1 MAVTKLPGQ
10 QISLIDATNLATDAV
25 ESSAIKAGA
34 VIAGKLGA
42 ASIDSSSLFAAEV
55 VDASALADNAVDSAA
70 IAAGAVI
77 AGKLGNNAVVAANIA
92 SNAVTAAK
100 LNADVAGGGLVLD
113 GSTNAINVNLA
124 VNSGLQVSSDAISLL
139 LDGGTLQKG
148 ANGVSVNQ
156 SAAYNFSSLTGTL
169 SANLSANNFKITALA
184 DNPTN
189 GTDAVN
195 KNYVDSIASGLDP
208 KQSCMVAT
216 TGPLPANN
224 YNNGTSGLGATLT
237 ATSNGAIGS
246 IDGVNIVATG
256 TRVLVKNEGTAA
268 NNGIYVVTAV
278 GNSSPGA
285 PYVLTRAN
293 DFNSSSNI
301 TPGAFTF
308 IEQGTTQADTGWVLA
323 NDGAVTVGNT
333 ALTFV
338 QFSQTA
344 AVNAGNGLTKVG
356 NTISALLNSG
366 ATGNITP
373 AIDISSNG
381 LAIKIDNSSI
391 GIDGSNQLQVKAGG
405 ITSGMISN
413 GAVGST
419 QLASNAVI
427 TAKIND
433 GNVTA
438 AKLNADVTSQLGAL
452 GTMATATITTGTETI
467 NLPNS
472 ATAADKDSALLVF
485 LNGAL
490 LTPGAGAGTD
500 YTRNVTNNR
509 TTGFT
514 LKRSG
519 VSGGCTY
526 FFGG

>member
-25 ESSAIKAGA
+25 ESAAIKAGA
-34 VIAGKLGA
+34 VVAGKLA
-42 ASIDSSSLFAAEV
+42 NASIDNASLFAASV
-55 VDASALADNAVDSAA
+55 VDANALADNAVDSAA
-70 IAAGAVI
+70 IAAGAVV
-77 AGKLGNNAVVAANIA
+77 AGKLGNNAVASANIA
-92 SNAVTAAK
+92 ANAVTAAK
-100 LNADVAGGGLVLD
+100 LNNDVAGGGLVLD
-113 GSTNAINVNLA
+113 GSTNALNVNLGQD
-124 VNSGLQVSSDAISLL
+124 SGLQISTNALSLL
-139 LDGGTLQKG
+139 FDGNTLQKG
-148 ANGVSVNQ
+148 GNGVSVNQ
-156 SAAYNFSSLTGTL
+156 SASYNFSSLTGTL
-169 SANLSANNFKITALA
+169 SAALSANSFKITSLA
-184 DNPTN
+184 NPTT
-189 GTDAVN
+189 GTDAAN
-195 KNYVDSIASGLDP
+195 KDYVDSVASGLDV
-208 KQSCMVAT
+208 KQSCFVAT
-216 TGPLPANN
+216 TGPLPANT
-224 YNNGTSGLGATLT
+224 YSNGTSGVGATLT
-237 ATSNGAIGS
+237 GNSNGAIGN
-246 IDGVNIVATG
+246 IDGQAIAGTG
-256 TRVLVKNEGTAA
+256 LRILVKNEAAQA
-268 NNGIYVVTAV
+268 NNGIYVVTTV
-278 GNSSPGA
+278 GDGSN
-285 PYVLTRAN
+285 PYVLTRAS
-293 DFNSSSNI
+293 DFNSNKNI
-301 TPGAFTF
+301 TPGSFTF
-308 IEQGTTQADTGWVLA
+308 IEQGTSQADTGWVLA
-323 NDGAVTVGNT
+323 TDGSITVGTTGLIFN
-333 ALTFV
+333 
-338 QFSQTA
+338 QFSQAA

-356 NTISALLNSG
+356 NTISALLHSL

-391 GIDGSNQLQVKAGG
+391 GIDGASQLQVKTGG

-438 AKLNADVTSQLGAL
+438 AKLNADVTSQLGTL

>member
-25 ESSAIKAGA
+25 ESAAIKAGA
-34 VIAGKLGA
+34 VVAGKLA
-42 ASIDSSSLFAAEV
+42 NASIDNASLFAASV
-55 VDASALADNAVDSAA
+55 VDANALADNAVDSAA
-70 IAAGAVI
+70 IAAGAVV
-77 AGKLGNNAVVAANIA
+77 AGKLGNNAVASANIA
-92 SNAVTAAK
+92 ANAVTAAK
-100 LNADVAGGGLVLD
+100 LNNDVAGGGLVLD
-113 GSTNAINVNLA
+113 GSTNALNVNLGQD
-124 VNSGLQVSSDAISLL
+124 SGLQISTDALSLL
-139 LDGGTLQKG
+139 FDGNTLQKG
-148 ANGVSVNQ
+148 GNGVSVNQ
-156 SAAYNFSSLTGTL
+156 SASFNFTNFTGQLSSAL
-169 SANLSANNFKITALA
+169 SANSFKITSLA
-184 DNPTN
+184 TPTT
-189 GTDAVN
+189 GTDAAN
-195 KNYVDSIASGLDP
+195 KNYVDSIASGLDV
-208 KQSCMVAT
+208 KQSCLVAT
-216 TGPLPANN
+216 TGALPAFT
-224 YNNGTSGLGATLT
+224 YNPGSSGLGATIT
-237 ATSNGAIGS
+237 GNANGAIGT
-246 IDGVNIVATG
+246 IDGVPIAATG
-256 TRVLVKNEGTAA
+256 IRILVKNETAGNA
-268 NNGIYVVTAV
+268 PYNGIYVVTAL
-278 GNSSPGA
+278 GDSSN
-285 PYVLTRAN
+285 PYVLTRAA
-293 DFNSSSNI
+293 DFNSNVNI

-308 IEQGTTQADTGWVLA
+308 IESGTVQADTGWVLA
-323 NDGAVTVGNT
+323 TDGAITVGSTGLIFN
-333 ALTFV
+333 

-356 NTISALLNSG
+356 NTISALLWAG
-366 ATGNITP
+366 ATGNFAP

-391 GIDGSNQLQVKAGG
+391 GVDGNNQLQVKANG
-405 ITSGMISN
+405 ITSGMIAN
-413 GAVGST
+413 GAVGT
-419 QLASNAVI
+419 NQLANNAVV
-427 TAKIND
+427 TSKISD

-438 AKLNADVTSQLGAL
+438 AKLNSDVTSQLGAL

>member
-10 QISLIDATNLATDAV
+10 QISLIQAVNLDTDAV
-25 ESSAIKAGA
+25 TSSAIQAGA

-42 ASIDSSSLFAAEV
+42 ASIDDAALFATGV
-55 VDASALADNAVDSAA
+55 VDANALADNAVDSAA
-70 IAAGAVI
+70 IAAGSVI
-77 AGKLGNNAVVAANIA
+77 AGKLANNAVVSANIA
-92 SNAVTAAK
+92 STAVTAAK

-169 SANLSANNFKITALA
+169 SSALSANSFKITALA
-184 DNPTN
+184 TPTT
-189 GTDAVN
+189 GTDAAN
-195 KNYVDSIASGLDP
+195 KDYVDSVASGLDV
-208 KQSCMVAT
+208 KQSCFVAT
-216 TGPLPANN
+216 TGPLPANT
-224 YNNGTSGLGATLT
+224 YSNGTSGVGATLT
-237 ATSNGAIGS
+237 ANANGAIGS
-246 IDGVNIVATG
+246 IDGQGIAATG
-256 TRVLVKNEGTAA
+256 LRILVKNEAAQA
-268 NNGIYVVTAV
+268 NNGIYVVTTV
-278 GNSSPGA
+278 GDASN
-285 PYVLTRAN
+285 PYVLTRAA
-293 DFNSSSNI
+293 DFNSNKNI
-301 TPGAFTF
+301 TPGSFTF
-308 IEQGTTQADTGWVLA
+308 IEQGTAQADTGWVLST
-323 NDGAVTVGNT
+323 DGAITVGT
-333 ALTFV
+333 TGLTFNL
-338 QFSQTA
+338 FSATA
-344 AVNAGNGLTKVG
+344 AVNAGNGLTKNG

-391 GIDGSNQLQVKAGG
+391 GIDGASQLQIKANG
-405 ITSGMISN
+405 ITSGMIST

-438 AKLNADVTSQLGAL
+438 AKLAADVTSQLGAL
-452 GTMATATITTGTETI
+452 GTMATAAITTGTETI
-467 NLPNS
+467 NFANS

-485 LNGAL
+485 LNGSL

-500 YTRNVTNNR
+500 YTRNVSNNR

-519 VSGGCTY
+519 VTGGCTY